1 MREKILTTAAAI
13 VAATLIPNLAMA
25 ATASAITDLNIR
37 SGPGPQ
43 YSVVGAIQNGD
54 RATVTGCIQGS
65 LWCQVV
71 YNGKQGWAYSKYL
84 TMPRADNTVVIADH
98 RAALDIP
105 TVTYEAPAAS
115 TGDVATG
122 AATGA
127 VAGALIAGPIG
138 AAVGGT
144 VGAAA
149 GATVNPPALVRTYVT
164 EHPVDPVYLEGEVV
178 VGAGVPETVTLRP
191 VPDYEYHYAYVNRVP
206 VLVDRGSR
214 RIVYVYR

>member
-1 MREKILTTAAAI
+1 MRKKLLIGAAAI
-13 VAATLIPNLAMA
+13 TAATMIPSLAVA

-43 YSVVGAIQNGD
+43 YSVIGAIQNGD
-54 RATVTGCIQGS
+54 RATVRGCIEGS
-65 LWCQVV
+65 LWCEVV

-84 TMPRADNTVVIADH
+84 TMPRAEKTVIIADQ

-105 TVTYEAPAAS
+105 TVTYEAPASKA
-115 TGDVATG
+115 GDVATG

-127 VAGALIAGPIG
+127 LAGALIGGPIG

-144 VGAAA
+144 VGAAV
-149 GATVNPPALVRTYVT
+149 GSTVNPPVPVHTYVT
-164 EHPVDPVYLEGEVV
+164 EHPVDPVYLNGEVV
-178 VGAGVPETVTLRP
+178 VGAGVPDTVTLRP
-191 VPDYEYHYAYVNRVP
+191 VPDYDYDYAYVNRVP